1 MILGFADRGWEDYQ
15 HWISNDKKI
24 LKRVN
29 LLIQDIKRCNSAGTR
44 TNPNDSDGI
53 GKPERLKENYEGYF
67 SRRITSEHRLVYKI
81 VDDLIVVAQCRYH
94 Y

>member
-15 HWISNDKKI
+15 HWVNNDKKI

-29 LLIQDIKRCNSAGTR
+29 LLIQDIQR
-44 TNPNDSDGI
+44 NPNDSEGI

-81 VDDLIVVAQCRYH
+81 IDDLIVIAQCRYH

>member
-1 MILGFADRGWEDYQ
+1 MIVGFSTKGWEDYLYWQ
-15 HWISNDKKI
+15 QNDKSI

-29 LLIQDIKRCNSAGTR
+29 TLIKDIKREPQSTTGL
-44 TNPNDSDGI
+44 
-53 GKPERLKENYEGYF
+53 GKPERLKANFSGYY

-81 VDDLIVVAQCRYH
+81 VEDVIVIAQCRFH